1 MLLFNAPNNFQPL
14 KMRGV
19 VIPVSDSEKHL
30 GNFIGRD
37 SIAKR
42 VENAIKELYINCNKI
57 VHEFSLTEIE
67 IRYLLFKTYCTSFY
81 GSPLFYYES
90 GPIDRL
96 FIAWRKSIRHLLKL
110 PLRTHS
116 HLIHGIVD
124 DLAICV
130 QLHKRLLKFVKSCI
144 KSNELCSLAVK
155 LAVNGSN
162 SVMCRNINFICETYG
177 LNKFELEKMYISV
190 TVHDVDIDSDAKIER
205 IREFLVFRDT
215 FPIGSDDFNNLTCI
229 FGHLCED

>member
-1 MLLFNAPNNFQPL
+1 M
-14 KMRGV
+14 
-19 VIPVSDSEKHL
+19 
-30 GNFIGRD
+30 
-37 SIAKR
+37 
-42 VENAIKELYINCNKI
+42 
-57 VHEFSLTEIE
+57 
-67 IRYLLFKTYCTSFY
+67 
-81 GSPLFYYES
+81 FYYES

-190 TVHDVDIDSDAKIER
+190 TVHDVDIDSDSKIER
-205 IREFLVFRDT
+205 IREFLVFWDT
-215 FPIGSDDFNNLTCI
+215 FPIGSDDFNNLTSI
-229 FGHLCED
+229 LGHLCED